1 LAGVV
6 AATVPTHGV
15 TRDEVRVDGLR
26 LCEAVH
32 QPALCIPR
40 HEHDLLKVCILLAG
54 SYAEREGPTLHSMR
68 PRDVVVRA
76 SRRSHANQYG
86 ATGARSLLL
95 EIPPDHT
102 TAATLEHIDAS
113 RLASG
118 QVMRAA
124 ARLVRAFYDRSCNR
138 LIFTHNAT
146 NSLLEAI
153 VRNARMGQRPPW
165 LDAAR
170 ERLSQGFA
178 DRFVLD
184 QLATQVRVHPVYLSH
199 SFHFHFGQTISEY
212 LRALRVF
219 RATELLNSDAD
230 ISTIA
235 IDCGFYDQ
243 SHFTRAFHRERGSP
257 PGQYRRT
264 MGALTHAP

>member
-1 LAGVV
+1 MAV
-6 AATVPTHGV
+6 TVPTHGL
-15 TRDEVRVDGLR
+15 TRDEVRVNGLR
-26 LCEAVH
+26 LCEAIH

-40 HEHDLLKVCILLAG
+40 HEHDLVKVCILLAG
-54 SYAEREGPTLHSMR
+54 SYAERDGPDLRSMR
-68 PRDVVVRA
+68 PRDVLVRG

-102 TAATLEHIDAS
+102 AVATLGHIEAS

-118 QVMRAA
+118 EVVRAA
-124 ARLVRAFYDRSCNR
+124 ARLVRAFYDRSCDR
-138 LIFTHNAT
+138 LVFTHTAI
-146 NSLLEAI
+146 NSLLAAI
-153 VRNARMGQRPPW
+153 IRNAPVSQRPYW

-178 DRFVLD
+178 ERFVLD
-184 QLATQVRVHPVYLSH
+184 ELAARVRVHPVHLSQ
-199 SFHFHFGQTISEY
+199 SFHFHFGQTLTEY

-219 RATELLNSDAD
+219 HATELLHSDAD

-257 PGQYRRT
+257 PGQYRRAI
-264 MGALTHAP
+264 GALSYPP

>member
-1 LAGVV
+1 V
-6 AATVPTHGV
+6 ATTVPTHGL

-40 HEHDLLKVCILLAG
+40 HEHDLLKVCILLSG
-54 SYAEREGPTLHSMR
+54 SYAERDGPALHSMR
-68 PRDVVVRA
+68 PMDVMVRA

-86 ATGARSLLL
+86 ASGARSLLL
-95 EIPPDHT
+95 EIPPDHA
-102 TAATLEHIDAS
+102 TAATLEHIDAR

-124 ARLVRAFYDRSCNR
+124 VRLVHAFYDRSRNR
-138 LIFTHNAT
+138 VLFTHNAI
-146 NSLLEAI
+146 NSLLQGI
-153 VRNARMGQRPPW
+153 VRNARVSQRPPW
-165 LDAAR
+165 LEAAR
-170 ERLSQGFA
+170 ERLNQDFA

-184 QLATQVRVHPVYLSH
+184 QLAARVRVHPVHLSH
-199 SFHFHFGQTISEY
+199 SFHLHFGQTISAY

-219 RATELLNSDAD
+219 HATELLHSDAD

-264 MGALTHAP
+264 MGAANHGP